1 MCQNVGHLRVGA
13 EVIKKWMLW
22 ETMRTKRE
30 AFSTV
35 YSESFDNDPKHKIQK
50 QGQAN

>member
-1 MCQNVGHLRVGA
+1 MGA

-35 YSESFDNDPKHKIQK
+35 YSESFDNDPKHIKYKSKARQIELLSPY
-50 QGQAN
+50 